1 MIMVIRVSCQVQVAQ
16 PMALGI
22 RILAIWFYLA
32 CCEFVFSLPL
42 ISPEIPWDP
51 LRSPEIPWD
60 PLRSPES
67 SKFFEPYIKSWIL
80 FALQKDFQQE
90 IYQGHGQNCTLI
102 VARHTHTDVYIAHE
116 TKYMVILWTSLL
128 AQKLADTP
136 SISRA
141 LEVNIHAVHAHRI
154 LMFSPWAAGRLKHVL
169 EESYWTPRRHTFLKV
184 SDSFSL
190 VFLWSSSDLRPSE
203 RVLPV
208 TFTVQRENCTGPF
221 FSRLA
226 MLWSI

>member
-1 MIMVIRVSCQVQVAQ
+1 MIIVIRVSCQVQVAQ

-51 LRSPEIPWD
+51 LSHQNSSSHTSNLEFC
-60 PLRSPES
+60 LRSKRTFS
-67 SKFFEPYIKSWIL
+67 RRYIKATDKIV
-80 FALQKDFQQE
+80 
-90 IYQGHGQNCTLI
+90 IYSHRGAT
-102 VARHTHTDVYIAHE
+102 HTHTDVYIAHE

-169 EESYWTPRRHTFLKV
+169 EDSYWTPRRHTFWKV

>member
-1 MIMVIRVSCQVQVAQ
+1 MLWVC
-16 PMALGI
+16 
-22 RILAIWFYLA
+22 
-32 CCEFVFSLPL
+32 VFST
-42 ISPEIPWDP
+42 SH
-51 LRSPEIPWD
+51 IPWD

-80 FALQKDFQQE
+80 FALQKDLQLE
-90 IYQGHGQNCTLI
+90 IYQGHGQNCN
-102 VARHTHTDVYIAHE
+102 
-116 TKYMVILWTSLL
+116 ILSSWRDTSLL
-128 AQKLADTP
+128 AQKLADSR

-169 EESYWTPRRHTFLKV
+169 EDSYWTPRRHTFWKV

>member
-51 LRSPEIPWD
+51 LSHQNSSSHTSNLEFC
-60 PLRSPES
+60 LRSKRTFS
-67 SKFFEPYIKSWIL
+67 RRYIKATDKIVLSSWR
-80 FALQKDFQQE
+80 D
-90 IYQGHGQNCTLI
+90 
-102 VARHTHTDVYIAHE
+102 THTDVYIAHE